1 MQETANAET
10 ESQVMTDNSAR
21 ASQTLTTIELD
32 RKQEQS
38 LLSLYG
44 DPEDEQE
51 GFIRDI
57 EYANHL
63 LTENENVWL
72 TVAEQENA
80 VNSALLAL
88 WEGFDNIDESPSATC
103 HSGTWNYREKVF
115 RNLRFVARLEAIS
128 GQNLEFRFVTQY
140 ARYIYPKLLA
150 TTKRSQALQL
160 SKIEPKSHL
169 SSVGAK

>member
-1 MQETANAET
+1 
-10 ESQVMTDNSAR
+10 MTDNSAR

-88 WEGFDNIDESPSATC
+88 WEGFD
-103 HSGTWNYREKVF
+103 
-115 RNLRFVARLEAIS
+115 
-128 GQNLEFRFVTQY
+128 
-140 ARYIYPKLLA
+140 
-150 TTKRSQALQL
+150 
-160 SKIEPKSHL
+160 
-169 SSVGAK
+169 